1 MPLHYVGIRVTDLRR
16 SLAFYRRALGL
27 RVAIRGD
34 FRKMGRGIWVG
45 LKDPKSGVMLELN
58 WYPRGSEFATRFVP
72 GESLD
77 HIGVLLGAVGPK
89 KLATEYDRLIRAGA
103 RPTGITPVT
112 THGWAAYVTDPD
124 GNWIELFRKPTRA
137 ELRKERR
144 PRRRHAPSSRT

>member
-34 FRKMGRGIWVG
+34 FRKLGRGIWVG

-58 WYPRGSEFATRFVP
+58 WYPNGSKFATRFIP

-77 HIGVLLGAVGPK
+77 HIGVLLGAVGRR
-89 KLATEYDRLIRAGA
+89 KLASEYDRLIRAGA
-103 RPTGITPVT
+103 RPTGITPET

-124 GNWIELFRKPTRA
+124 GNWIEIFRRPTLA
-137 ELRKERR
+137 EVRKERR
-144 PRRRHAPSSRT
+144 ARHPRRASPRT